1 MEPPENEPFNETMS
15 FRELSLSSLHLESS
29 LKVTPEAL
37 RSIVKGLLDRPWQ
50 DRQHLLSFSLKVD
63 QDTFAEVSYDLFD
76 LKQRYAACC
85 LETKSIQTHSDS
97 ATTLHCKN

>member
-76 LKQRYAACC
+76 LKQRSQKEVTKEAVMKEVAMEVWPS
-85 LETKSIQTHSDS
+85 LE
-97 ATTLHCKN
+97 